1 MGVFSF
7 CSDKP
12 PIGRGRFWLLLLNGT
27 AAFAYP
33 VVLFD
38 VFFLAWGAS
47 TGAVVFERNI
57 YPFPA
62 VDALN
67 GFCLFCFHVFFQM
80 FQDILAVTEPE
91 QLLVALFLSI

>member
-12 PIGRGRFWLLLLNGT
+12 PIGRGRFGLFLLNGT
-27 AAFAYP
+27 AAFAHP

-47 TGAVVFERNI
+47 TGAVVFESNI

-67 GFCLFCFHVFFQM
+67 GFCLFASTFFPKCSR
-80 FQDILAVTEPE
+80 IY
-91 QLLVALFLSI
+91 